1 MSDDY
6 KIENDIRDFELVL
19 IHKSKVHKLERTVN
33 ISGPPVHHKYAYS
46 FDNKPPAKW
55 DSLIHF

>member
-19 IHKSKVHKLERTVN
+19 IHKSKVHKLKGAVN
-33 ISGPPVHHKYAYS
+33 ISSPPVHHKYA
-46 FDNKPPAKW
+46 
-55 DSLIHF
+55 